1 MAAHAICF
9 NFITSHSFALAAY
22 KNPLNRTFERTFLNF
37 CDYDSEI
44 AINVAEKLRQKYYL
58 CGVGLLN
65 CKNRHIISISMLT

>member
-44 AINVAEKLRQKYYL
+44 AINVAEKTASNILSLWSRFAEL
-58 CGVGLLN
+58 
-65 CKNRHIISISMLT
+65 